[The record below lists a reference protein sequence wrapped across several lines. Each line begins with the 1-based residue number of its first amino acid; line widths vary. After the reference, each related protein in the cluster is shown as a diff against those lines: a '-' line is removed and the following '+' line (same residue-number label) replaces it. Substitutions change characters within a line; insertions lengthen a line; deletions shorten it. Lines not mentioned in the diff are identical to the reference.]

1 MDAKTR
7 ALIQDDAVSLKEVV
21 RLLQRRKWL
30 VGLVI
35 LAFGGLAA
43 LAAWLTP
50 KTYRATIVVAVATNT
65 PGSGQMGGVGA
76 AVSQFS
82 GLASLA
88 GLALGGDS
96 HRAESVAVLQSE
108 ALTEDYIR
116 DNNLLPVLY
125 AKLWDASAKRWK
137 PTDPEEMPTVWK
149 AAQRFKRSI
158 ANVSTETKTGLV
170 NLTVTW
176 YDAKLAAKWANDL
189 VAKTNDRLRSKAIVE
204 SERNVSFL
212 NIEAAK
218 TDVVGVKTAIYS
230 VLQNEISK
238 EMLARGSDEYA
249 LKVVDAAVAPE
260 VPYSPQPVMWVA
272 IGLFGGMLI
281 CMTCAFVSV
290 AWSKTN

>member
-7 ALIQDDAVSLKEVV
+7 VLIQDDEVSLKEVV

-30 VGLVI
+30 VALVT

-43 LAAWLTP
+43 LVAWVTP
-50 KTYRATIVVAVATNT
+50 NTYRASIIVAAATNT
-65 PGSGQMGGVGA
+65 PGSGQMGGLGA
-76 AVSQFS
+76 VVSQFS

-88 GLALGGDS
+88 GLAMGGDS
-96 HRAESVAVLQSE
+96 RRAESVAVLQSE
-108 ALTEDYIR
+108 ALVEDYIR
-116 DNNLLPVLY
+116 DNHLLQVLY
-125 AKLWDASAKRWK
+125 AKEWDARAQRWK
-137 PTDPEEMPTVWK
+137 ITDPEKIPTVWK

-170 NLTVTW
+170 TLTVTW

-189 VAKTNDRLRSKAIVE
+189 VAKTNDRLRGKAIVE
-204 SERNVSFL
+204 SDRNIAYL

-249 LKVVDAAVAPE
+249 LKVVDPAVAPE
-260 VPYSPQPVMWVA
+260 VPHSPQPVMWVA
-272 IGLFGGMLI
+272 IGLFAGMLL
-281 CMTCAFVSV
+281 CVTWAFVSV
-290 AWSKTN
+290 AWSKTS